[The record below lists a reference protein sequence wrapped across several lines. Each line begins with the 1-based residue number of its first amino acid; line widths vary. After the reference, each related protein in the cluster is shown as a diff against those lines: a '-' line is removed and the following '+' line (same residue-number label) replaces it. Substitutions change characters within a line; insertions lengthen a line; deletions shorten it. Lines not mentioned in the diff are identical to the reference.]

1 MLAGLH
7 DFMDADFFEG
17 NRYIHIYAEDG
28 RILVYEIFAAYEFSV
43 AHLLTAYDLGSDAG
57 YEQYLDSIRENAD
70 SGGHFW
76 QEGDLTTDDRIITL
90 STCVGRRSSKRYLVQ
105 GVLVADVL

>member
-1 MLAGLH
+1 MFAGLH

-70 SGGHFW
+70 RGGHFW